1 MSGDETIVPGGGPTL
16 EEMSREDC
24 FRLLA
29 SQFIGR
35 VAVAE
40 FGSAPLVVPVNFLL
54 DGEAV
59 VFRTDYGSKFRLAV
73 LGEHPVSF
81 EVDGIDRGSASG
93 WSVLVQGAAT
103 EIEESEWERHPL
115 RAWAP
120 GSKRLWVRIMAEVI
134 SGRRIQ
140 LAPYPGSSRDGYR

>member
-1 MSGDETIVPGGGPTL
+1 MSGDETSVPSGGPTL
-16 EEMSREDC
+16 EEISREEC

-40 FGSAPLVVPVNFLL
+40 FGAAPLVVPVNFLL

-73 LGEHPVSF
+73 LSEHPVSF
-81 EVDGIDRGSASG
+81 EVDGIDPGRPSG
-93 WSVLVQGAAT
+93 WSVLLQGAAT
-103 EIEESEWERHPL
+103 EIGESEWERHSL
-115 RAWAP
+115 SAWAP
-120 GSKRLWVRIMAEVI
+120 GSKRLWVRIVADVV

-140 LAPYPGSSRDGYR
+140 LTPYPGSDRDGYR